1 MSKYTTE
8 LRYICESYNTDTP
21 SDNDNVEDI
30 IANAAPK
37 IFDFDYPIF
46 DESYRL
52 ALESTILRHYYTR
65 EICCETVGRWKMFLR
80 DRMILIMPKY
90 NLMYK
95 NLQDIQDKLLFTTDM
110 TEDYKGNGSNTNTN
124 TSSGNSTNRTTGSAK
139 NTSNTTS
146 GATSHSASDA
156 WQTANDTPQGA
167 LTGIENNQYLSS
179 ATHNKGTSDQN
190 SDSNA
195 TGSSTAET
203 TQSVTNESS
212 NTSNGSNNS
221 TQSYVR
227 KLLGKNGG
235 SEYIN
240 IYNKLVDSYT
250 DIDELVIED
259 LSDLFFQLW

>member
-21 SDNDNVEDI
+21 SDNNNVEDI

-52 ALESTILRHYYTR
+52 TLESTILRHYYTR

-139 NTSNTTS
+139 ILQILQVVLHPTVLQMHGRQQMTHHKAHSQVLKTISICQVPLTTKELQTRIVIRMLL
-146 GATSHSASDA
+146 AQVQLKLHS
-156 WQTANDTPQGA
+156 
-167 LTGIENNQYLSS
+167 L
-179 ATHNKGTSDQN
+179 
-190 SDSNA
+190 
-195 TGSSTAET
+195 
-203 TQSVTNESS
+203 
-212 NTSNGSNNS
+212 
-221 TQSYVR
+221 
-227 KLLGKNGG
+227 
-235 SEYIN
+235 
-240 IYNKLVDSYT
+240 
-250 DIDELVIED
+250 
-259 LSDLFFQLW
+259 

>member
-8 LRYICESYNTDTP
+8 LRFICESYNSDTP
-21 SDNDNVEDI
+21 SGNDNVEQT
-30 IANAAPK
+30 IANAVPK
-37 IFDFDYPIF
+37 LFDFDYPIF
-46 DESYRL
+46 DDTYKT
-52 ALESTILRHYYTR
+52 ALEANIVRHYYTR

-80 DRMILIMPKY
+80 DRMTLVMPKY

-95 NLQDIQDKLLFTTDM
+95 NLQEIQDKLLFTTDM
-110 TEDYKGNGSNTNTN
+110 SEDYESNGSNTNTN
-124 TSSGNSTNRTTGSAK
+124 TTSETSTNKTTGSAT

-146 GATSHSASDA
+146 GATSHTATDS

-195 TGSSTAET
+195 TGLSTAET
-203 TQSVTNESS
+203 TQAVTNESS

-240 IYNKLVDSYT
+240 IYNTLVDSYT
-250 DIDELVIED
+250 NIDELIIDE